1 VKPLNPAPLL
11 RPADRKVGAIDAHG
25 RKSASSTLTSAPAF
39 SIRTE
44 ALGARKM
51 SCALLWP
58 GHRDLE
64 PLSLFD
70 HRLRVRLAVVP
81 IPERMADGVAAL
93 DLNRRALL
101 ATLLT

>member
-1 VKPLNPAPLL
+1 VQEKCL
-11 RPADRKVGAIDAHG
+11 AHFYSQDTG
-25 RKSASSTLTSAPAF
+25 
-39 SIRTE
+39 I
-44 ALGARKM
+44 
-51 SCALLWP
+51 
-58 GHRDLE
+58 LE

-81 IPERMADGVAAL
+81 IPERMADVVAAF